1 MVYEVV
7 HPKCYLVCLVAM
19 SAGARMRLDCQW
31 RVVKASDG
39 SEADGSE
46 SRVGVN
52 VRSTPCMEGQ
62 RGQDVIKT
70 AVDQVKADE
79 ECKSRRLGSGS
90 ART

>member
-1 MVYEVV
+1 M
-7 HPKCYLVCLVAM
+7 
-19 SAGARMRLDCQW
+19 
-31 RVVKASDG
+31 KASDG

-79 ECKSRRLGSGS
+79 ECKSRRPGSGS